1 METAVWHQPHSRP
14 SAVLVGSQLA
24 LTTAAVVI
32 IDQLSKV
39 LAAWA
44 SPHTDGA
51 IVPVLNS
58 GATVAVAGVEIPL
71 MALLAASGL
80 ATFGSYATH
89 SAFRG
94 SVPPWIVGL
103 LVGGALSNLL
113 DRLTVGAV
121 RDFLPTPL
129 VIYNLADLAVIVG
142 LLGFLLE
149 ARPRPG

>member
-1 METAVWHQPHSRP
+1 VI
-14 SAVLVGSQLA
+14 VGSQLA
-24 LTTAAVVI
+24 VTTAAVVI

-39 LAAWA
+39 LAGWA

-58 GATVAVAGVEIPL
+58 GATVGVAGVEFPL
-71 MALLAASGL
+71 MALLAATGL
-80 ATFGSYATH
+80 ATFGRYAAQ

-103 LVGGALSNLL
+103 IVGGALSNLG

-129 VIYNLADLAVIVG
+129 VVFNLADLAVVVG